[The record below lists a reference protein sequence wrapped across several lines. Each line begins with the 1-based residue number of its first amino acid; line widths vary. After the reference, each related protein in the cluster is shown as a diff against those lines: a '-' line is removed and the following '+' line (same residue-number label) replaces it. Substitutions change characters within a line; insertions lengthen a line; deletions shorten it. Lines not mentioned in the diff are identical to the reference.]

1 MTDNPGGPL
10 GFPPI
15 LPSCCSLLSLFP
27 HLARS
32 LLGTQ
37 PCAHILSALLSDS
50 LGGNMPASTQ
60 GNPSPTDPGTPLVF
74 ASPPGASGYVFT
86 EPERTFLLSQETVSW
101 SRLGGPQTHIPS
113 TGPRQL
119 QRITSGIPLKC
130 SFSAPATDL
139 QRIR

>member
-1 MTDNPGGPL
+1 MDFPQSFPHAAACLACSPTWPGPCWA
-10 GFPPI
+10 
-15 LPSCCSLLSLFP
+15 PSPVLIFSLLCSL
-27 HLARS
+27 
-32 LLGTQ
+32 
-37 PCAHILSALLSDS
+37 ILSEATCQPAPREVLPPQIQAPLSS
-50 LGGNMPASTQ
+50 L
-60 GNPSPTDPGTPLVF
+60 F